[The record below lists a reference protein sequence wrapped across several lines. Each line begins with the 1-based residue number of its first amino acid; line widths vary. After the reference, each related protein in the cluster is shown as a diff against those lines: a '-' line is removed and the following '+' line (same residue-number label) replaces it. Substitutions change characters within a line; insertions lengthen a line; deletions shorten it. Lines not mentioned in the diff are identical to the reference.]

1 MSRTQAHL
9 EKVVK
14 VYPIEG
20 ADKVEMCQILDYH
33 VVVQKSHAFKSGD
46 LVVYIEVDSKV
57 PDGMPREKMLEL
69 RALKKK
75 LNETSKMDRAPIQ
88 AEIDKV
94 LETNT
99 IPEFEFLRAKHFEI
113 NTMKFGKLGVFSLG
127 IIFPLSLLD
136 SFKARLPEDSPLKT
150 IIPKEGLDV
159 TELLGVT
166 KQDDEGDDA
175 TALENV
181 YSALEKRLMR
191 FSWYRQIIKKVK
203 KFLALQAKGIWPDFL
218 PPQSDEDNVQK
229 IFTCLQSQVVGKRL
243 IKTEKL
249 EGQNIAFFAKEVP
262 FLKFW
267 KRKLV
272 GVCSHHR
279 YIRSPDGSGFW
290 ESVKR
295 LGYHKKIKE
304 IPGNWFVRG
313 EHCGLGVAAGV
324 KNIYDF
330 EDRKIFVFEVWNLD
344 TKTIL
349 GHEATK
355 AFCEEHGFTMVPVLD
370 ENYILPETVQE
381 VLDASDGE
389 SVLGVK
395 PKREGEIIR
404 DEDYH
409 ISLKVRNPVY
419 MELHSKSKKIP
430 KEIEN

>member
-1 MSRTQAHL
+1 MRTQAHL

-20 ADKVEMCQILDYH
+20 ADNVEMCQILDYH

-46 LVVYIEVDSKV
+46 LVVYIEVDSIV
-57 PDGMPREKMLEL
+57 PDGMPREKMLEM
-69 RALKKK
+69 RVLKKK
-75 LNETSKMDRAPIQ
+75 LAETSKMDRAPIQ
-88 AEIDKV
+88 AEIDEV
-94 LETNT
+94 LKTNI

-113 NTMKFGKLGVFSLG
+113 NTMKFAKLNVFSLG
-127 IIFPLSLLD
+127 IIFPITLLD
-136 SFKARLPEDSPLKT
+136 SFKARLPEDNHLKLLT
-150 IIPKEGLDV
+150 PKEELDV

-166 KQDDEGDDA
+166 KQADGDDDV
-175 TALENV
+175 TLLENV
-181 YSALEKRLMR
+181 SSGLEKRFMR
-191 FSWYRQIIKKVK
+191 YSWYRRLSKKVR
-203 KFLALQAKGIWPDFL
+203 KFLSIQEKGVWPDFL
-218 PPQSDEDNVQK
+218 PPQSSEDNVQK
-229 IFTCLQSQVVGKRL
+229 VFTRIKTKLAGKRL
-243 IKTEKL
+243 VATEKL

-267 KRKLV
+267 KRKVV

-290 ESVKR
+290 KNVKR
-295 LGYHKKIKE
+295 LGYNKKIAE

-313 EHCGLGVAAGV
+313 EQCGPGVITGA
-324 KNIYDF
+324 KNIYEF
-330 EDRKIFVFEVWNLD
+330 EDKKIFVFEVWNLD
-344 TKTIL
+344 TITIL
-349 GHEATK
+349 GHDATK
-355 AFCEEHGFTMVPVLD
+355 AFCEEHGFPMVPILD

-404 DEDYH
+404 DEDYL

-419 MELHSKSKKIP
+419 MELHSKKKKIP